1 MVCCRYLKLICPSL
15 VGKHLHTI
23 ICSHYL
29 KYNTANEIKRPDE
42 PLTPDLKKETLEQE
56 NERII
61 ELLESFISNE
71 EIASEI
77 GI

>member
-1 MVCCRYLKLICPSL
+1 MHNFKILSFLIYIQSF
-15 VGKHLHTI
+15 VHSISNT
-23 ICSHYL
+23 
-29 KYNTANEIKRPDE
+29 NTAKEIKRPDE

>member
-1 MVCCRYLKLICPSL
+1 MHNFKVLSFRIYIQSF
-15 VGKHLHTI
+15 VHTI
-23 ICSHYL
+23 SNT
-29 KYNTANEIKRPDE
+29 NTANEIKRPDE

-61 ELLESFISNE
+61 ELLESFISNQ